1 MTNTTDLRV
10 IEKKED
16 VRQDV
21 VYYSNE
27 YERKGSKHLHWT
39 RFYNKD
45 FEVIEDVVVR
55 YTNAISELKRIVAA
69 EHKNDIALA
78 AYDLAKLNDNFYL
91 VKSNEDTGEA
101 LKAIAESV
109 KPKGWN

>member
-1 MTNTTDLRV
+1 MFNTTDLRV

-27 YERKGSKHLHWT
+27 YERKGNKHLYWT

-45 FEVIEDVVVR
+45 FEVIEEVTIK
-55 YTNAISELKRIVAA
+55 YTNAISELKRIVRV
-69 EHKNDIALA
+69 ERKNDIALA
-78 AYDLAKLNDNFYL
+78 AYDLEKLNDRFYL

-101 LKAIAESV
+101 LKTIAESV
-109 KPKGWN
+109 KPKG